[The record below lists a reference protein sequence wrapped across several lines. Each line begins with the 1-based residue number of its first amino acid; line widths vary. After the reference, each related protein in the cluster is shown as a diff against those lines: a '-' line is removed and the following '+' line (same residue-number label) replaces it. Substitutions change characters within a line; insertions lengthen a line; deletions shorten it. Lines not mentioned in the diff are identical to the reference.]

1 MDNTR
6 GFSIIM
12 YLLNLTVLICLI
24 GCTNSTDIA
33 DEILNGDNGDAK
45 DGIGRIVMNQTGG
58 FAGVS
63 RKITIQEENGS
74 IVLTSVDERTHQ
86 QSEDSVSPEE
96 FAELWQMLEAND
108 IFTLSTNA
116 KLLDTVADAFNYE
129 LIVERGEKR
138 NQFSVYAPD
147 LLVDGGETRYNAIVS
162 AIEQFAD
169 SHLQG
174 LENFIVADLPIN
186 NISVEILESFP
197 LQIHVVVDGTLND
210 GCTTLNEITQ
220 RREGNTIHLRITTKR
235 PKDAFCIQVITDI
248 QERIP
253 LEGGFLP
260 GRYKIIVN
268 DVEKEIKI

>member
-6 GFSIIM
+6 SFSIIM
-12 YLLNLTVLICLI
+12 HLLNLTVLICLI
-24 GCTNSTDIA
+24 GCTNSKDIA
-33 DEILNGDNGDAK
+33 DEILNGDNGNAK
-45 DGIGRIVMNQTGG
+45 DGLGRIVMNQTGG
-58 FAGVS
+58 FAGGA

-86 QSEDSVSPEE
+86 QSEGSVSPEE
-96 FAELWQMLEAND
+96 FAELWQTLEAND

-186 NISVEILESFP
+186 NVSVEILESFP
-197 LQIHVVVDGTLND
+197 MQIHVVVDGMLND

-220 RREGNTIHLRITTKR
+220 RREENTVHVRITTKR
-235 PKDAFCIQVITDI
+235 PKDAFCIQVITEI

-253 LEGGFLP
+253 LEGRFLP
-260 GRYKIIVN
+260 GNYKIIVN
-268 DVEKEIKI
+268 DVEKEIKL

>member
-1 MDNTR
+1 MNNTR
-6 GFSIIM
+6 SFSTITH
-12 YLLNLTVLICLI
+12 LLNLTVLICLI
-24 GCTNSTDIA
+24 SCNSTDIA
-33 DEILNGDNGDAK
+33 DEILNGDNGNVK
-45 DGIGRIVMNQTGG
+45 DSIGRIVMHQTGG

-63 RKITIQEENGS
+63 RKITIQEKDGS
-74 IVLTSVDERTHQ
+74 IVLTSVDGRTNQ
-86 QSEDSVSPEE
+86 QSEDSVSLEE
-96 FAELWQMLEAND
+96 FTELWQTLEANG

-116 KLLDTVADAFNYE
+116 KLLDTVADGFNYE
-129 LIVERGEKR
+129 LIVERGGKR

-162 AIEQFAD
+162 AIEEFAD
-169 SHLQG
+169 SHFQG

-197 LQIHVVVDGTLND
+197 VQIHVVVDGMLND

-220 RREGNTIHLRITTKR
+220 RREGNTVHLRITTKR
-235 PKDAFCIQVITDI
+235 PKDAICIQVITDI

-268 DVEKEIKI
+268 GVEKEIKI